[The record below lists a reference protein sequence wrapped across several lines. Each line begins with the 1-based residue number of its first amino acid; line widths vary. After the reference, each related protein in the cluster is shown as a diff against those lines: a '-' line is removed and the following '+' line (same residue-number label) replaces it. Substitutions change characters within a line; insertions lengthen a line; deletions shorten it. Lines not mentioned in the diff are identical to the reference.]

1 MNTFLHLTIL
11 ITSFSALGQIDQS
24 SIQIS
29 EVYKHR
35 NESIESHIYQVE
47 GEYGVDYLYID
58 LYKQGNQLDTIFK
71 TEGWRG
77 TPKFIA
83 ATPRYFLYY
92 IDGGLGVTRV
102 LELLFVSRNDLQVD
116 RELSNQHD
124 FIYHDTIY
132 DRLFLSNFGN
142 YDQLIT
148 LNLATGRMKDVI
160 LSSEILNYMNSY
172 KANFSWIGEEDIE
185 ILSKT
190 AIKITFDKHY
200 NKIYTLSVE

>member
-11 ITSFSALGQIDQS
+11 ITSFSAIGQIDQS
-24 SIQIS
+24 SLQIS
-29 EVYKHR
+29 EQYKHR

-58 LYKQGNQLDTIFK
+58 LYKQGSQLDTIFK
-71 TEGWRG
+71 TEGWG
-77 TPKFIA
+77 GAPKFIA

-102 LELLFVSRNDLQVD
+102 LELLFVSRKDLQLD
-116 RELSNQHD
+116 SELSNQHD

-132 DRLFLSNFGN
+132 DRLFLSNLGN

-148 LNLATGRMKDVI
+148 LNLATGRMQEVI
-160 LSSEILNYMNSY
+160 LSSEILNYMNNY